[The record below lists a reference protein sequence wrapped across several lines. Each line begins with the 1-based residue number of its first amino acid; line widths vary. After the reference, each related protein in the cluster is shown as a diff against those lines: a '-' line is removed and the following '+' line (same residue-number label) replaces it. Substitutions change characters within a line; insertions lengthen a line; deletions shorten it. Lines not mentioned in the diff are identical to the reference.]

1 MSKRYLDILTQVVRK
16 PRHAATG
23 EATLRVELLRGD
35 ETFVDDDAPQIVD
48 FSRGGCKLRWTEAL
62 LDGEV
67 IVIRLCDTA
76 NGLCLDI
83 PARVRWSRPTP
94 PELFSSGCRFDRE
107 LDYEQLG
114 ELFLAG
120 FLSTEEVPV

>member
-1 MSKRYLDILTQVVRK
+1 MSNKYLDILTQVVRK
-16 PRHAATG
+16 PRHAANS
-23 EATLRVELLRGD
+23 EATLRVELLSGG

-48 FSRGGCKLRWTEAL
+48 FSRGGCKLRWN
-62 LDGEV
+62 DGLPPGEP
-67 IVIRLCDTA
+67 IVIRLCDRA
-76 NGLCLDI
+76 NGLSLEI

-94 PELFSSGCRFDRE
+94 PGSFWAGCRFDRE

-120 FLSTEEVPV
+120 FLSTEEVPA